1 MEERK
6 HNASTFFHYKE
17 CIKQKILA
25 TDGSEIVWG
34 YDSELSV
41 LGRAIPMKPDS
52 CLCAAQI

>member
-6 HNASTFFHYKE
+6 HNACTFFHHKE

-41 LGRAIPMKPDS
+41 LGRAIPMKPDLF
-52 CLCAAQI
+52 LCAAQI